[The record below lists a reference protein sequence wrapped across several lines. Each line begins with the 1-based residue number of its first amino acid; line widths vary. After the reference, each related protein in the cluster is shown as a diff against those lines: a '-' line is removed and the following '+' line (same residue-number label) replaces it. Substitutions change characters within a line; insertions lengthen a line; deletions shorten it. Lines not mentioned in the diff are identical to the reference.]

1 MSPRSGALRPASTG
15 AMSPAAQAVAPYKSR
30 SIFCVP
36 GSTNRTQPSRSRNIA
51 MPAHTQPVSTS
62 QPGLDTAPGAYAVT
76 GFDAAGLAA
85 GIKKN
90 GAQDQA
96 LVASRVPCSAAGVF
110 TQNAFPAAPV
120 NYDRSLLDFNP
131 EAVYAIVVN

>member
-1 MSPRSGALRPASTG
+1 
-15 AMSPAAQAVAPYKSR
+15 
-30 SIFCVP
+30 
-36 GSTNRTQPSRSRNIA
+36 
-51 MPAHTQPVSTS
+51 MPAHLPPVSTS

-90 GAQDQA
+90 GAPDLA
-96 LVASRVPCSAAGVF
+96 LIASRVPCRAAGVF

-120 NYDRSLLDFNP
+120 IYDRQPARLQPRGRVRDRRQRRLRQRLHRGGR
-131 EAVYAIVVN
+131 

>member
-1 MSPRSGALRPASTG
+1 
-15 AMSPAAQAVAPYKSR
+15 
-30 SIFCVP
+30 
-36 GSTNRTQPSRSRNIA
+36 
-51 MPAHTQPVSTS
+51 MPAHSQPVSTS

-90 GAQDQA
+90 GAPDLA
-96 LVASRVPCSAAGVF
+96 LVASRVPCRAAGVF

-120 NYDRSLLDFNP
+120 NYDRQLLDFNP
-131 EAVYAIVVN
+131 EAVYAIVVNAGCANACTGAEGDANARRTAELVSLHLGARALSICDEHGRDRRTAADGQD